1 MPCGLRPCKTA
12 TAFIDSALDAMVAL
26 PQAGATSSGRAVLL
40 VCILL
45 GAAALIPASRA
56 HQRSDNTQAPSA
68 SQSQPVPAHLL
79 VFGAALHERAA
90 PELKNWVKGYVKK
103 EFKQVPSDASPP
115 GAAVAQRFLSASPE
129 ARTAVVFLLFYT
141 GYHEEGEN
149 QKLLEARIHEIDHWI
164 EDLQWRLPTR
174 PDLAIE
180 TYGDR
185 RRGLQ
190 VERLQ
195 RERKMKSAELETSR
209 QRVNAYLNL
218 LLAQYPSVKD
228 TDSAVLA
235 SVK

>member
-1 MPCGLRPCKTA
+1 M
-12 TAFIDSALDAMVAL
+12 
-26 PQAGATSSGRAVLL
+26 SSDRAVLK

-56 HQRSDNTQAPSA
+56 HHRSNNTQAPSA
-68 SQSQPVPAHLL
+68 SQLQPVPVRLL
-79 VFGAALHERAA
+79 AFGAALHERAA
-90 PELKNWVKGYVKK
+90 PELKHWVKGYVKK
-103 EFKQVPSDASPP
+103 EFKQVPSDASSP

-129 ARTAVVFLLFYT
+129 ARSAVVFLLFYT

-164 EDLQWRLPTR
+164 EDLQWRPPTR
-174 PDLAIE
+174 PDLATE

-195 RERKMKSAELETSR
+195 RERKLRSAELETSR
-209 QRVNAYLNL
+209 QRASAYLNL

-228 TDSAVLA
+228 TDPAVLA

>member
-12 TAFIDSALDAMVAL
+12 TACIDSALDAMVAL
-26 PQAGATSSGRAVLL
+26 PQAGAMSSGRAVLQ

-45 GAAALIPASRA
+45 GAAVLIPASRA
-56 HQRSDNTQAPSA
+56 HQRSDNTQTPSA
-68 SQSQPVPAHLL
+68 SRSQPVPAHLL

-90 PELKNWVKGYVKK
+90 PELKHWVKGYVKK
-103 EFKQVPSDASPP
+103 EFKQVPSDASAP
-115 GAAVAQRFLSASPE
+115 GAAVAQRFLSALPE

-149 QKLLEARIHEIDHWI
+149 QKLLEASIHEIDHWI
-164 EDLQWRLPTR
+164 EDLQWRRPTR

-209 QRVNAYLNL
+209 QRANAYLNL

-228 TDSAVLA
+228 TDPAVLA
-235 SVK
+235 TVK

>member
-1 MPCGLRPCKTA
+1 M
-12 TAFIDSALDAMVAL
+12 
-26 PQAGATSSGRAVLL
+26 SSGRAVLQI
-40 VCILL
+40 CILL

-56 HQRSDNTQAPSA
+56 HLRSNNTQAPSA

-90 PELKNWVKGYVKK
+90 PELKHWAKGYVKK
-103 EFKQVPSDASPP
+103 EFKQVPSDASAP

-141 GYHEEGEN
+141 GYHEEGED
-149 QKLLEARIHEIDHWI
+149 QKLLEARIHEIDRWI
-164 EDLQWRLPTR
+164 EDLQWRRPTR
-174 PDLAIE
+174 PDLGTE

-195 RERKMKSAELETSR
+195 RERKLKSTELETSR
-209 QRVNAYLNL
+209 QRANAYLNH

-228 TDSAVLA
+228 TDPAVLA
-235 SVK
+235 LVK